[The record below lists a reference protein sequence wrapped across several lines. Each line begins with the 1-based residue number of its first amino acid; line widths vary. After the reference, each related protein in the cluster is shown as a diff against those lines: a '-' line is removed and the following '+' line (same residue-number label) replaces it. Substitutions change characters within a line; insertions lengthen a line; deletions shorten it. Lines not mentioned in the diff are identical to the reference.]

1 MPPVCSYDISSI
13 AKKSDYS
20 TTKQNGRAC
29 ISGFLLT
36 IAFHVCGG
44 ISAIYLLY
52 IKSRWCANSHYSTYI
67 CGNSKRVDTWS
78 ADRPC
83 ELHWIDDYILP
94 HWSVRWNMKV
104 KGFVQGCSGVSPVS
118 LSSELHRVFLEIF
131 FFSVRVCQKS
141 SLSFFCHSPD
151 CHSIEGESGSLSH
164 ALVLFL
170 LPHMVG
176 SKSSRLQNE
185 HLWQRLMCV
194 QWGKEQS
201 RENTQQQIH
210 YSPLDKPLSSLC
222 FCLAHIL
229 VYSEVMEVGTMF
241 LWIIVLP
248 HHITDLIGSERP
260 SLSPLPSI
268 PLCAMN
274 IELTIEI

>member
-13 AKKSDYS
+13 AKKVITVQPNKTAELVLVDFCLLLLSMSAVAYLPFTYFTSRADGVQIPIILHTS
-20 TTKQNGRAC
+20 AVTAKGWIREAQTGLVNFTGLMTTYFRIDLFDG
-29 ISGFLLT
+29 T
-36 IAFHVCGG
+36 W
-44 ISAIYLLY
+44 
-52 IKSRWCANSHYSTYI
+52 KSRDLFRDVVAFPPS
-67 CGNSKRVDTWS
+67 R
-78 ADRPC
+78 
-83 ELHWIDDYILP
+83 
-94 HWSVRWNMKV
+94 
-104 KGFVQGCSGVSPVS
+104 
-118 LSSELHRVFLEIF
+118 FLRSFTECFWKFF